1 LEDEE
6 DWDRQGT
13 EGIPQDAVMMFVALT
28 ALTGQLAANF
38 IGQ

>member
-1 LEDEE
+1 MEDQE

-13 EGIPQDAVMMFVALT
+13 EGIPQDAVIMFVALT